1 MTDENKEKEPLLSVV
16 VATDAAAIIQILGYV
31 LFSRWSSFTDVPAI
45 CIRWTVILAL
55 QLSDVLDLR
64 I

>member
-1 MTDENKEKEPLLSVV
+1 MIDKTKEKEPLLSVV
-16 VATDAAAIIQILGYV
+16 AATEAAAIIQILGYV
-31 LFSRWSSFTDVPAI
+31 LSSCWSLFTDVPAI